1 MNKKEL
7 HTINQY
13 QNLRMPT
20 NNIEWMSHYQV
31 LAVASSVNYE
41 WFEKQIK
48 QLIELNLTYQA
59 LLKDDPEK
67 KLEQIIKERDI
78 FFEKTGDIFQTIIGF
93 NPIKEYNIE
102 MMWQKLLK
110 KHGRTEVTR
119 RLYAAEII
127 KIWNYIGKNEECF
140 EQLLKELTSI
150 NITKDN
156 IYEIINSWTISDA
169 TGRKIA
175 YKKAFLDLENALVN
189 YYKDMNSI
197 ESEQI
202 LSNIKMDHVVDSL
215 IMSNRFDKSDPN
227 FSKYQFNYLPEIML
241 IKLCFSQA
249 IQKTYPN

>member
-1 MNKKEL
+1 MNKNEL

-20 NNIEWMSHYQV
+20 NNKEWISHYQV
-31 LAVASSVNYE
+31 LAIASGIKYE

-48 QLIELNLTYQA
+48 QLIEFNLMYQA
-59 LLKDDPEK
+59 VLKDDPEM
-67 KLEQIIKERDI
+67 KLEQIIKERDV
-78 FFEKTGDIFQTIIGF
+78 FFEKTGDVFQTKLGF
-93 NPIKEYNIE
+93 NPIQEYSIE
-102 MMWQKLLK
+102 KMWQMLLK

-119 RLYAAEII
+119 RMYAAEII

-140 EQLLKELTSI
+140 EQLLKELASI

-156 IYEIINSWTISDA
+156 IYAIINSWTISDA
-169 TGRKIA
+169 AGRKIA
-175 YKKAFLDLENALVN
+175 YKKAFLNLENALVN

-197 ESEQI
+197 ETEEV
-202 LSNIKMDHVVDSL
+202 LSYIKMEHVVDSL

-249 IQKTYPN
+249 IQKTYSN